1 MRRRGCHAIG
11 FVREATRIACLLLAV
26 LVVSPLVVG
35 APRARAASGPTTSS
49 PASSDDISGDV
60 SHRAAQARA
69 LLDTPQGAALLD
81 LLGDPAVRQRLLAAP
96 AAAAPPAAMTG
107 SMGFMLNRVLGDTRQ
122 RIIDLGTQLRVL
134 PDALRACWGR
144 VSATMPASDTLDMLL
159 YLIAFVAGGLIT
171 RRLFLFAARPWLAH
185 FNHHRVETLQHRLAV
200 LVERLAFAV
209 LLLGAFAAGSMG
221 TFLLFSWPAS
231 SGSMIL
237 GYLWATLIVGL
248 SYTTSRFFI
257 APGAE
262 RLRLVPLTTRRA
274 WFWHRWLAI
283 LTAIGALGWQTIVV
297 LRGLGLPPESV
308 ELLRQILLLALAL
321 CGIVIVW
328 MPRENEATGLLSPRR
343 AAFRVMVSFAL
354 LLIWLLFLTQATKV
368 ALSLLVIGAVPVGL
382 YVMRNAASRVTR
394 GQWLGRGEDGGVEE
408 GEEAGG
414 EEVSAVGAIADRC
427 MQALVVVAAGFAL
440 IEIWQID
447 IATVASS
454 ESAMTRLGRGTFE
467 ALVILLGADLLWLV
481 VRALIDV
488 RLTGAAVPIDD
499 LDGESLRRR
508 ARIRTLLPVLRN
520 FLFIFVLIIASL
532 SALAAMGLQI
542 GPLLAGAGVV
552 GIAVGFGAQ
561 TLVRDVLSGVF
572 FLLDDAF
579 RVGELIES
587 GGISG
592 TVETFSLRSVKLR
605 HYKGPLH
612 TVPFGD
618 LKAITNYSRDWVNEL
633 MELTVVY
640 EADLERVER
649 AIERVSGEV
658 MQDLS
663 LASGIISAPVSIGV
677 TAMGVDGIHVGVI
690 VRTRPGQQ
698 FKVRGVVF
706 RRLKSAFDADG
717 IRFADQT
724 RTHSGDLPE
733 PVGVAGDQAGGAA
746 AGA

>member
-1 MRRRGCHAIG
+1 
-11 FVREATRIACLLLAV
+11 LLAA
-26 LVVSPLVVG
+26 LMIGTPW
-35 APRARAASGPTTSS
+35 AHAASGPEEE
-49 PASSDDISGDV
+49 
-60 SHRAAQARA
+60 RAAQART
-69 LLDTPQGAALLD
+69 LLASPQGAALLD
-81 LLGDPAVRQRLLAAP
+81 LLGDPAVRERLMAP
-96 AAAAPPAAMTG
+96 PTASPPPAAMTG
-107 SMGFMLNRVLGDTRQ
+107 SMGFMLDRVLGDTRQ
-122 RIIDLGTQLRVL
+122 RIIDLGTQLGAL

-144 VSATMPASDTLDMLL
+144 VSATMPVSDTLDMLI
-159 YLIAFVAGGLIT
+159 YLVAFVAGGIAAQ
-171 RRLFLFAARPWLAH
+171 RLFRFAARPWLAH
-185 FNHHRVETLQHRLAV
+185 FDHHDVATLKHRLAV
-200 LVERLAFAV
+200 LVERLTFGI
-209 LLLGAFAAGSMG
+209 LFLGAFAAGSMG

-237 GYLWATLIVGL
+237 GYLWATLLIRL
-248 SYTTSRFFI
+248 SHTVSRFFL

-262 RLRLVPLTTRRA
+262 RLRLVPLTTHRA
-274 WFWHRWLAI
+274 WFWHRWMGA

-308 ELLRQILLLALAL
+308 ELLRQILLLAVAL
-321 CGIVIVW
+321 CGIAIVW
-328 MPRENEATGLLSPRR
+328 TRRDSEAPGLLSPRR
-343 AAFRVMVSFAL
+343 AAFRVLVSFGL
-354 LLIWLLFLTQATKV
+354 LLVWLLFLTQATKI
-368 ALSLLVIGAVPVGL
+368 ALSLLVIGAVPAGL
-382 YVMRNAASRVTR
+382 YVLRNAAARVTR
-394 GQWLGRGEDGGVEE
+394 GQWLLQDEDI
-408 GEEAGG
+408 
-414 EEVSAVGAIADRC
+414 SAVSAIADRC
-427 MQALVVVAAGFAL
+427 MQALVVVAAAFAL

-447 IATVASS
+447 MASVASS

-481 VRALIDV
+481 LRAVIDL
-488 RLTGAAVPIDD
+488 RLTGAVLPIDD
-499 LDGESLRRR
+499 LDDEGLRRR

-605 HYKGPLH
+605 HYKGSLH

-633 MELTVVY
+633 LEITVVH

-649 AIERVSGEV
+649 AIERVSDEL
-658 MQDLS
+658 MHDPS
-663 LASGIISAPVSIGV
+663 LAGAVISAPRSIGV
-677 TAMGVDGIHVGVI
+677 TAMGVDGIHVGII

-698 FKVRGVVF
+698 FKVRATMYS
-706 RRLKSAFDADG
+706 RIKSAFGADR
-717 IRFADQT
+717 IRF
-724 RTHSGDLPE
+724 SGSLVTDLSE
-733 PVGVAGDQAGGAA
+733 
-746 AGA
+746 